1 MLESANPLLVV
12 SIILIAGTLLGS
24 IVKRFRMPSVTGQI
38 VAGFLIGPS
47 VLGLFEYGHVD
58 NLQSITNFALGLVS
72 VAVGNHLNFRKL
84 RNAYKRLL
92 ILLVFE
98 SILTPLLIILAM
110 LLFPS
115 MDWTMSVML
124 GALAVSTAPATIV
137 ALIAETRSKGVF
149 VKTLVGA
156 VALNNLACIL
166 LFEIAH
172 AAAKVGLDVNGQ
184 HSEWLVLISPLKQL
198 GASIFLGGSVG
209 IILVIGTRKIV
220 RPEKLTTA
228 SLTAILIVTGLADYL
243 NISTML
249 ASMFLGLTLANLS
262 PGKDNIGHKVFANL
276 ENAIFTI
283 FFTLAGMKLNLD
295 YAISGG
301 LIALVVVVVRMSGKL
316 ASGYF
321 AMKLA
326 GTTDRVRK
334 YLGSALIPQAGVAV
348 GLLILVNEEPQ
359 FAAIKDL
366 FLAVGLTSVLFN
378 EIIGPVLTRFS
389 LVRSGDYGKNRAR
402 LIDFIHEENIVVD
415 MKAKDKED
423 AIRQLLDLMIQ
434 SHNTRINRK
443 HLLASILERE
453 NEMSTCIGSGLA
465 IPHGILEKG
474 DRIIAT
480 MGISREGLR
489 IPTPDG
495 KPVHC
500 MVLLATP
507 PSQRDRHLEVLAALA
522 RAIGSDRN
530 IQKQIFTAK
539 SPAHVHE
546 ILHAEEAEDFNYFLE
561 D

>member
-1 MLESANPLLVV
+1 MLESANPILVV
-12 SIILIAGTLLGS
+12 SIILIAGTLFGS
-24 IVKRFRMPSVTGQI
+24 FVKRFRLPSVTGQI
-38 VAGFLIGPS
+38 VAGLLIGPS
-47 VLGLFEYGHVD
+47 LIGLFEHGTVE
-58 NLQSITNFALGLVS
+58 NLQPITNFALGLVS

-84 RNAYKRLL
+84 RNAYRRLL
-92 ILLVFE
+92 ILLAFE
-98 SILTPLLIILAM
+98 ATLTPLMIVAAM
-110 LLFPS
+110 AFFP
-115 MDWTMSVML
+115 DLGWTMSLML
-124 GALAVSTAPATIV
+124 GAMAVSTAPATIV
-137 ALIAETRSKGVF
+137 ALVAETRSKGVF

-172 AAAKVGLDVNGQ
+172 AAARVTLAPDGT
-184 HSEWLVLISPLKQL
+184 HSEWTILVSPLRQL
-198 GASIFLGGSVG
+198 LASMVLGGSVG
-209 IILVIGTRKIV
+209 ATLVIATRKIV
-220 RPEKLTTA
+220 RPEKLGTA

-249 ASMFLGLTLANLS
+249 ACMFLGLTLANLS
-262 PGKDNIGHKVFANL
+262 PGKDSIGHKVFANL

-283 FFTLAGMKLNLD
+283 FFTMAGMKLNLD
-295 YAISGG
+295 YAVAGG
-301 LIALVVVVVRMSGKL
+301 SIALVLVVVRIGSKL

-326 GTTDRVRK
+326 GATDRVRK
-334 YLGSALIPQAGVAV
+334 HLGSALIPQAGVAV
-348 GLLILVNEEPQ
+348 GLLLLVSEDPQ
-359 FAAIKDL
+359 FSGIKDL

-389 LVRSGDYGKNRAR
+389 LARSGDYGKNRAR

-415 MKAKDKED
+415 MEAENKED
-423 AIRQLLDLMIQ
+423 AIRQLTELLIQ
-434 SHNTRINRK
+434 SNNLRVNGQ
-443 HLLASILERE
+443 HLLESVLERE
-453 NEMSTCIGSGLA
+453 QMMSTCIGSGLA

-474 DRIIAT
+474 DRIVAT
-480 MGISREGLR
+480 MGISRKGLR
-489 IPTPDG
+489 INTPDG

-530 IQKQIFTAK
+530 IQRQVFSAK
-539 SPAHVHE
+539 SAAHVHE